1 MSTLFATFSLLSM
14 VVSTIA
20 SIGCIWFAAKVV
32 GAREA
37 SFGRCAVAG
46 VVSMLVVIAGLLL
59 LGPVRGL
66 LVAPLL
72 MLVALKFILDTSFLA
87 AFIIGVLTIAFQTG
101 LRKLME

>member
-20 SIGCIWFAAKVV
+20 SFGCIWFAAKIV
-32 GAREA
+32 GANEA
-37 SFGRCAVAG
+37 SVGRCAAAG
-46 VVSMLVVIAGLLL
+46 VVSVLVVIAGVML
-59 LGPVRGL
+59 LGPLRGL

-72 MLVALKFILDTSFLA
+72 MLVAFKFILDTSFLA

-101 LRKLME
+101 LRKLLA